1 MANKNPTMSVFAPLT
16 GKVIDIVEV
25 QDDIFAKKTLGDGVA
40 IIPDEGSVF
49 SPVNGNVVTVA
60 GDDKHAFTFQTD
72 EGVEIMV
79 HIGTDTAGMDCS
91 AFNVYV
97 KEGQRVQA
105 GDLVAE
111 IDLNK
116 ITMAGRNIITPVII
130 CGGLDGFIMHPGSGH
145 VIAGAGSVFTLED
158 FRSAPPEVKAKA
170 EAKAEAE
177 RGGKAAAPAEKA
189 EKAEKT
195 EKAEKG
201 KKKSDE
207 AKEEPKKEAKA
218 KGKAKAEAESALD
231 FINKPGGLLKA
242 GLALLI
248 ITVLMVACFV
258 SVAIFTMGG
267 E

>member
-25 QDDIFAKKTLGDGVA
+25 QDEIFAKKTLGDGVA
-40 IIPDEGSVF
+40 IVPDEGSVF

-91 AFNVYV
+91 AFNVFV

-116 ITMAGRNIITPVII
+116 ITMAGRNTITPVII

-158 FRSAPPEVKAKA
+158 FRAAPPEVKAKA
-170 EAKAEAE
+170 EAKAEAA
-177 RGGKAAAPAEKA
+177 RGGAAAPAEKTEKK
-189 EKAEKT
+189 EKAEKSND
-195 EKAEKG
+195 
-201 KKKSDE
+201 KKSEE
-207 AKEEPKKEAKA
+207 ANEEPKKKA
-218 KGKAKAEAESALD
+218 KTKVKAKAEAESALD

-242 GLALLI
+242 GLALLV

-258 SVAIFTMGG
+258 SVAMFTMGG